1 VTVFG
6 YREPSTDSPY
16 YFIDMEL
23 CDKSLDQYISDFHS
37 TPDTNALK
45 EDTATS
51 IWNIMKDVTDGVS
64 FIHSQSEIHRDL
76 KPQNGIAM
84 SYIVDN

>member
-1 VTVFG
+1 MYG
-6 YREPSTDSPY
+6 KLGPDSQY

-45 EDTATS
+45 ESTAS
-51 IWNIMKDVTDGVS
+51 IWKIMRDITDGVS
-64 FIHSQSEIHRDL
+64 FIHSQLEIHRDL
-76 KPQNGIAM
+76 KPQNGIAL
-84 SYIVDN
+84 SYIIDN